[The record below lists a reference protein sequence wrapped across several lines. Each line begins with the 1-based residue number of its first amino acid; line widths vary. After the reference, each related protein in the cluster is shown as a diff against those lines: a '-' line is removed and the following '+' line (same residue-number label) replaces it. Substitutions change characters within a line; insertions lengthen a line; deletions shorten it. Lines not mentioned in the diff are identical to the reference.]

1 MQGSLDHLP
10 PRKRAQLAA
19 IVGTICEG
27 FAKAIANRSTPHLK
41 SGKLLKII
49 LFGSHARGGWVDN
62 PARGYHSDYDLLI
75 VVDHEDL
82 TDVAEFWDKVETEIF
97 DQMNAAGIRTE
108 VSMIYHSL
116 DALNENLRFGRYFFV
131 DILREGIILHDEGGE
146 FVTPGI
152 LPKDIA
158 HAEALSYFEDWFE
171 SATRFEAMAT
181 DNRTRK
187 WLKEAAFISHQAA
200 ERYYHC
206 FLLVRTLYSPKSH
219 NLKHLRSLTEQLD
232 PRLIDVWPSE
242 TRAQKRAYARLKD
255 AYVKARY
262 SKHYRI
268 TEDELDWIG
277 ERLAILSEAVE
288 AGCREWLEGLRQSTA
303 PQPSSP

>member
-1 MQGSLDHLP
+1 M
-10 PRKRAQLAA
+10 
-19 IVGTICEG
+19 
-27 FAKAIANRSTPHLK
+27 
-41 SGKLLKII
+41 
-49 LFGSHARGGWVDN
+49 
-62 PARGYHSDYDLLI
+62 
-75 VVDHEDL
+75 VDHEDL
-82 TDVAEFWDKVETEIF
+82 TDVTEFWDKTETEIF
-97 DQMNAAGIRTE
+97 DQMSAAGTRTE

-131 DILREGIILHDEGGE
+131 DIVREGIILHDEGGE

-158 HAEALSYFEDWFE
+158 HAEALSYFEDWFQ
-171 SATRFEAMAT
+171 SATEFEKTAIYQ
-181 DNRTRK
+181 RSEQ
-187 WLKEAAFISHQAA
+187 WLKTAAFTSHQAA

-232 PRLIDVWPSE
+232 PRLIDVWPNE
-242 TRAQKRAYARLKD
+242 THTQKRAYARLKD

-268 TEDELDWIG
+268 TEEELDWIG
-277 ERLAILSEAVE
+277 ERLVILREAIEE
-288 AGCREWLEGLRQSTA
+288 GCREWLNSLQK
-303 PQPSSP
+303 

>member
-10 PRKRAQLAA
+10 SRKRAQLAA
-19 IVGTICEG
+19 IVGTIREG
-27 FAKAIANRSTPHLK
+27 FAKAIINRSTPHLK
-41 SGKLLKII
+41 AGKLLKII

-75 VVDHEDL
+75 VVDHDDL
-82 TDVAEFWDKVETEIF
+82 TDVAEFWDETEWEILRN
-97 DQMNAAGIRTE
+97 MMAAGHKTE
-108 VSMIYHSL
+108 VNMIYHSL
-116 DALNENLRFGRYFFV
+116 DEMNENLSFGRYFFV
-131 DILREGIILHDEGGE
+131 DILRDGIILHDDGGA

-171 SATRFEAMAT
+171 SAKRFETMAA
-181 DNRTRK
+181 DNRARQ

-206 FLLVRTLYSPKSH
+206 FLLVRTLYSPQTH
-219 NLKHLRSLTEQLD
+219 NLSHLRSLTQRLD
-232 PRLIDVWPSE
+232 PNLITVWPTNE
-242 TRAQKRAYARLKD
+242 RRYKRRYELLKD

-277 ERLAILSEAVE
+277 ERLAVLRDVVE
-288 AGCREWLEGLRQSTA
+288 KGCREWLAGLKQ
-303 PQPSSP
+303 

>member
-10 PRKRAQLAA
+10 PRKRAQLVA
-19 IVGTICEG
+19 IVGTIRDG

-41 SGKLLKII
+41 AGKLLKII

-82 TDVAEFWDKVETEIF
+82 TDVAEYWDKTETEIF
-97 DQMNAAGIRTE
+97 EALSATGVRTE

-116 DALNENLRFGRYFFV
+116 DMLNENLSFGRYFFV
-131 DILREGIILHDEGGE
+131 DIVREGILLHDGGGVIE
-146 FVTPGI
+146 TPGL
-152 LPKDIA
+152 LPGEVA
-158 HAEALSYFEDWFE
+158 HAEALSYFEEWFQ
-171 SATRFEAMAT
+171 SAERFETMAD

-219 NLKHLRSLTEQLD
+219 NLNHLRSLTEQLD

-242 TRAQKRAYARLKD
+242 TREQKRAYARLKD

-277 ERLAILSEAVE
+277 DRLAVLRKAVE
-288 AGCREWLEGLRQSTA
+288 VGCREWLETLKV
-303 PQPSSP
+303 